1 VSRTVALDV
10 GDILYD
16 TKSKDIGV
24 LIKRDTNVP
33 RRDPAYCDMFELW
46 VWEVFWVSERSTVYS
61 EGGLLNMIE
70 SGHLVVHKNT

>member
-1 VSRTVALDV
+1 
-10 GDILYD
+10 
-16 TKSKDIGV
+16 
-24 LIKRDTNVP
+24 
-33 RRDPAYCDMFELW
+33 MFELW